1 MLSGHAHAITA
12 EDVTQRMTQEGRK
25 RYLDG
30 LIHMLAYQ
38 TAANGD
44 RERGNC
50 IIDKFYRGG
59 MEDSWSRVLDI
70 LDQYPDKRPEILVTV
85 LAKQLCGE

>member
-1 MLSGHAHAITA
+1 
-12 EDVTQRMTQEGRK
+12 MTQDERK
-25 RYLDG
+25 GFLDG
-30 LIHMLAYQ
+30 LIDMLAYQ
-38 TAANGD
+38 TAVHGD

-50 IIDKFYRGG
+50 IIDKFYREG
-59 MEDSWSRVLDI
+59 MEESWSRLLDV